1 MSLNIPGNAL
11 KHSGKCRQ
19 TFRGECP
26 TFQEML
32 PNIPG
37 ECRQTFQRM
46 SLNNPEN
53 IGKDAGACRETP
65 RWKVL
70 KLSDE

>member
-1 MSLNIPGNAL
+1 MSPNIPGGMSNIPGNVA
-11 KHSGKCRQ
+11 KHS
-19 TFRGECP
+19 
-26 TFQEML
+26 
-32 PNIPG
+32 G

-53 IGKDAGACRETP
+53 IGKDAGTCRKTP